1 MDVAYPHSNTLVD
14 TLAVLSSPTG
24 HTPPPH
30 RRANRGLSLGASD
43 DFHVFRLAVICGCHR
58 ISSGIHGLP
67 PPTSSSLEKSNL
79 KARDGYALVL
89 RNDQKDCRG

>member
-1 MDVAYPHSNTLVD
+1 MTFTFSGLLLLVVVIAFL
-14 TLAVLSSPTG
+14 LASMG
-24 HTPPPH
+24 YH
-30 RRANRGLSLGASD
+30 
-43 DFHVFRLAVICGCHR
+43 
-58 ISSGIHGLP
+58 